1 MPKGSSSP
9 AGHVRPVAGAFFTPR
24 DDADERG
31 FTLIELMIVVA
42 IIAILAGIL
51 IPNFVN
57 ARAQAQTSA
66 CESNLRAIATAME
79 LYYADNQRYPDA
91 GAVPDALNATG
102 VVYLNN
108 TPRDPADAGATPS
121 KYTFTQPT
129 GDGQSYL
136 IVCPGTHAPSTLAK
150 INKDDGSGK
159 VSAGLCGT
167 QGCVK
172 SIEYESGTGLLAK

>member
-1 MPKGSSSP
+1 MHAIRGTAPHD
-9 AGHVRPVAGAFFTPR
+9 ATARH
-24 DDADERG
+24 ADERG
-31 FTLIELMIVVA
+31 FTLIEVMIVVA

-91 GAVPDALNATG
+91 GVIPDALNTTG
-102 VVYLNN
+102 VTYLNN
-108 TPRDPADAGATPS
+108 TPRDPADSGTIPA
-121 KYTFTQPT
+121 KYSFTQPT

-136 IVCPGTHAPSTLAK
+136 IACPGAHVSSTLASL
-150 INKDDGSGK
+150 NKDDGSGK
-159 VSAGLCGT
+159 SAGTLCGV
-167 QGCVK
+167 QGCTK
-172 SIEYESGTGLLAK
+172 TIEYASGAGLLAK